1 VRENWRRWKI
11 VASLLAAATIPSL
24 THCCLEGERA
34 RDHRIDASTTDW
46 PFTRAHRMKITAQ
59 LREIRA
65 TLPRISLFTFS
76 RRERIAF
83 LVNREDV
90 RFTVH
95 SGVLAATKRK
105 RERDGR

>member
-24 THCCLEGERA
+24 THCCLEGER
-34 RDHRIDASTTDW
+34 DHRIDASITDW
-46 PFTRAHRMKITAQ
+46 SFTRAHRMKITAQ

-83 LVNREDV
+83 LVNREDDLP
-90 RFTVH
+90 FTAVFWQ
-95 SGVLAATKRK
+95 RR
-105 RERDGR
+105 RERERNGR